1 MLTVPLARALAGYPG
16 AVLAPTNR
24 VKHKISSTSQQLV
37 ALIPYDDDRL
47 KPKKTAMYVTL
58 AISGAVLVCGL
69 IAGMLVYFMMPRP
82 VEINM
87 IGVK

>member
-1 MLTVPLARALAGYPG
+1 M
-16 AVLAPTNR
+16 
-24 VKHKISSTSQQLV
+24 

-58 AISGAVLVCGL
+58 AISGAVFVCGL